1 MIKSRFFS
9 GKKYAVLG
17 LARSGMATVEALSQS
32 GATILAWDN
41 REAARNDASKW
52 AEIADII
59 QADLT
64 GFDAI
69 IVSPGVPL
77 NTHPIAQKSIDCG
90 VPIIGDIELFSQA
103 RASLPAHRVVGITGT
118 NGKSTTTALLHHI
131 IQSCAFPVRMGGNI
145 GLPIMSQEP
154 LPAGGI
160 YLLELS
166 SYQIDLTHSLSCDV
180 AALINLSPDHLDRY
194 DSYQSYIASKE
205 RLFSMQSADQYS
217 VVGNG
222 DDDTRHLYERVI
234 KHRGPLHVIL
244 ADSDI
249 EGDQSQWPSLQ
260 GPHNKQNIAIVAAIC
275 RVLGLSEHQWRN
287 ALASFKGLEHR
298 LERIT
303 EVDGVLYVND
313 SKATNPESVV
323 PALAAYNNIHWIV
336 GGIAKS
342 DNFKIFESHLGNVK
356 KVYTI
361 GESGL
366 SFANAMRNHL
376 PVERCELLANAVMK
390 AAQNAVAGDVVLL
403 SPACASFD
411 QFRDFEARGDCFK
424 AAVSNIRSREENGR

>member
-1 MIKSRFFS
+1 MIRSRLFA

-17 LARSGMATVEALSQS
+17 LARSGMATIKALSES

-41 REAARNDASKW
+41 REEARNNASQW

-64 GFDAI
+64 GFAAI

-77 NTHPIAQKSIDCG
+77 NTHPITEKSVEYG

-103 RASLPAHRVVGITGT
+103 RLSLPSHRVVGITGT

-131 IQSCAFPVRMGGNI
+131 MQYCGFPARMGGNI
-145 GLPIMSQEP
+145 GLPIMSQDP
-154 LPAGGI
+154 LPEGGI
-160 YLLELS
+160 YILELS

-194 DSYQSYIASKE
+194 DGYQSYISSKE
-205 RLFSMQSADQYS
+205 RLFAMQDADHIS
-217 VVGNG
+217 IIG
-222 DDDTRHLYERVI
+222 DGDKDTLQVYERVI
-234 KHRGPLHVIL
+234 RHRGPQNVIL
-244 ADSDI
+244 VDKDI
-249 EGDQSQWPSLQ
+249 NVNQSRLPSLQ
-260 GPHNKQNIAIVAAIC
+260 GPHNMQNIAIVATIC
-275 RVLGLSEHQWRN
+275 RALGLSEHQWRN
-287 ALASFKGLEHR
+287 ALSTFQGLEHR
-298 LERIT
+298 LERVAKI
-303 EVDGVLYVND
+303 DDVLYIND
-313 SKATNPESVV
+313 SKATNPESVI

-336 GGIAKS
+336 GGIAKAES
-342 DNFKIFESHLGNVK
+342 FEVFKTSLGNVK

-361 GESGL
+361 GQSGPL
-366 SFANAMRNHL
+366 FANAFQECL
-376 PVERCELLANAVMK
+376 PVENCKLLANAVMK

-411 QFRDFEARGDCFK
+411 QFSDFEARGDCYK
-424 AAVSNIRSREENGR
+424 AAIANILPRGEDG